1 MRQAKLVRSS
11 RWKSGPSKGQ
21 RPLGSECC
29 VATGDSGCEAYT
41 AIAWGVGLSHE
52 RSYIAGA
59 EGFHSLEG
67 NMCGTAMRGADAL
80 PGSKATS
87 RAKGSYRN
95 LGDLVSGRQ
104 ALRERDG
111 PHREGEEPKP
121 MMHGREKS
129 DPAIV
134 AVKPANKAKEAHCGG
149 ICGGGRS
156 GVGGAK
162 GGGQG
167 ECAPAKHV
175 LGSEP
180 GSRVTGA
187 GAYTATLPSHT
198 RGGSRMRESR
208 TYGSVRGA
216 SMKIA
221 SLPLLDRRT
230 LLSTVGLWVVSATSG
245 AFAQQQRLWR
255 VGFLA
260 LPERPD
266 PLNPV
271 DLARSREACAT
282 LATSRAE
289 NLLIEWRFAGGEAR
303 TPFRLGSGIG
313 ETDSRYHCGR
323 RDTRHQCRA
332 KSNRD
337 NSYRDGNFQRSGRQR
352 ICRKPWAARR

>member
-1 MRQAKLVRSS
+1 MSAPGKLVRSS

-41 AIAWGVGLSHE
+41 AIAWGVGLSRE
-52 RSYIAGA
+52 RSDIAGA

-67 NMCGTAMRGADAL
+67 NMCGTVMRGADAL

-121 MMHGREKS
+121 MMHEREKS

-180 GSRVTGA
+180 GSRDTGA
-187 GAYTATLPSHT
+187 GAYTAALPSHT
-198 RGGSRMRESR
+198 RGGRN
-208 TYGSVRGA
+208 YG
-216 SMKIA
+216 
-221 SLPLLDRRT
+221 
-230 LLSTVGLWVVSATSG
+230 
-245 AFAQQQRLWR
+245 
-255 VGFLA
+255 
-260 LPERPD
+260 
-266 PLNPV
+266 
-271 DLARSREACAT
+271 
-282 LATSRAE
+282 
-289 NLLIEWRFAGGEAR
+289 AGG
-303 TPFRLGSGIG
+303 GG
-313 ETDSRYHCGR
+313 CG
-323 RDTRHQCRA
+323 TFIVHM
-332 KSNRD
+332 N
-337 NSYRDGNFQRSGRQR
+337 
-352 ICRKPWAARR
+352 